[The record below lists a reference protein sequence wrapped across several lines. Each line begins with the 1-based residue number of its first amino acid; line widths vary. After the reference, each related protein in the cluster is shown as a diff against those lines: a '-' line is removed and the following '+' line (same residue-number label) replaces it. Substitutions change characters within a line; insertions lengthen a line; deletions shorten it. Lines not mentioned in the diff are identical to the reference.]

1 MDELKIRTSFTKN
14 IISRII
20 RKLIY
25 KKFGYDVGIHIH
37 ELTSNADDKLVSA
50 NINLTADMS
59 KNDLDDILSRFL

>member
-20 RKLIY
+20 RRLIY

-37 ELTSNADDKLVSA
+37 ELTSNADDNLICA
-50 NINLTADMS
+50 NINLTADIS
-59 KNDLDDILSRFL
+59 KKDLDDILSRLL

>member
-25 KKFGYDVGIHIH
+25 KKFGYDVDIHIH
-37 ELTSNADDKLVSA
+37 ELASNADDKSVSV
-50 NINLTADMS
+50 NINLTADIS